1 MLPSQQNKVDISVGR
16 APVPPRRLTHQSLT
30 EEEQKLFR
38 LYGKLPTRKD
48 LLANKLKE
56 RKYFDSGDYAL
67 SKAGKAP
74 KQDVGTT
81 IPNPDM
87 VPHAATAQ
95 AGSPPIHIPGHAGS
109 PTQEHAAPLGIPTQG
124 GGTSPTGGH
133 AHRLS
138 ASLGN
143 GTFGA
148 SPSRSSFPT
157 ATGVHAGSP
166 GREPTS
172 SLARGSLDSE
182 NNMQDA

>member
-1 MLPSQQNKVDISVGR
+1 MLPHQREKVDIS
-16 APVPPRRLTHQSLT
+16 SLN

-38 LYGKLPTRKD
+38 LYGKLPNRKD

-67 SKAGKAP
+67 SKAGRAP
-74 KQDVGTT
+74 KQSVGTT

-95 AGSPPIHIPGHAGS
+95 NGTPPIQIPGQSASPPGHSAPIGIPEGNASS
-109 PTQEHAAPLGIPTQG
+109 PTSQ
-124 GGTSPTGGH
+124 SN
-133 AHRLS
+133 RLS
-138 ASLGN
+138 ASMG
-143 GTFGA
+143 GGVFGA

-172 SLARGSLDSE
+172 SLAREQVPDSSNDMVE
-182 NNMQDA
+182 G

>member
-1 MLPSQQNKVDISVGR
+1 ML
-16 APVPPRRLTHQSLT
+16 TCQSLT

-48 LLANKLKE
+48 LLANKLKVGLVSLLTPQE

-67 SKAGKAP
+67 SKAGRAP
-74 KQDVGTT
+74 KQSVGTT
-81 IPNPDM
+81 IPNPDR
-87 VPHAATAQ
+87 VPHAANVQPGT
-95 AGSPPIHIPGHAGS
+95 PPIHIPGHAGS
-109 PTQEHAAPLGIPTQG
+109 PPPDGHATPMGIPG
-124 GGTSPTGGH
+124 RNGSSPTGGH

-138 ASLGN
+138 ASIGSN
-143 GTFGA
+143 VFGA

-172 SLARGSLDSE
+172 ALARGSMEAD
-182 NNMQDA
+182 DAMRDA

>member
-1 MLPSQQNKVDISVGR
+1 MNPHQQDKVDIS
-16 APVPPRRLTHQSLT
+16 SLT

-67 SKAGKAP
+67 SKAGRAP
-74 KQDVGTT
+74 KQSVGTT

-87 VPHAATAQ
+87 VPHAANVQPGT
-95 AGSPPIHIPGHAGS
+95 PPIHIPGHAGS
-109 PTQEHAAPLGIPTQG
+109 PPPDGHATPMGIPG
-124 GGTSPTGGH
+124 RNGSSPTGGH

-138 ASLGN
+138 ASIGSN
-143 GTFGA
+143 VFGA

-172 SLARGSLDSE
+172 ALARGSMEAD
-182 NNMQDA
+182 DAMRDA

>member
-1 MLPSQQNKVDISVGR
+1 MNPHQQDKVDIS
-16 APVPPRRLTHQSLT
+16 SLT

-67 SKAGKAP
+67 SKAGRAP
-74 KQDVGTT
+74 KQSVGTT

-87 VPHAATAQ
+87 VPHAANMQ
-95 AGSPPIHIPGHAGS
+95 AGTPPIHIPGHAGS
-109 PTQEHAAPLGIPTQG
+109 PPADGHATPMGIPGQNG
-124 GGTSPTGGH
+124 SSPTGGH

-138 ASLGN
+138 ASIGSN
-143 GTFGA
+143 VFGA

-166 GREPTS
+166 GGEPTS
-172 SLARGSLDSE
+172 ALARGSMEADDD
-182 NNMQDA
+182 MRDA